1 MSIEKAIIA
10 RAKPHILAA
19 KAQEMFQQEISK
31 GCSPEII
38 STPVALEPSYHPI
51 SRAQDLLTA
60 RTETDFISEPVPSI
74 DGLIRLQVWLSPE
87 EQFNWLSSELF
98 LKQLRRL
105 SHRIAFEIVGN
116 KDKIQLQFLVH
127 RGDLPIIQTAFR
139 SQFERCELSPLPD
152 GFFKGLDLDS
162 WENIIF
168 LDFFPP
174 PPYSHL
180 LTQPDEIQVSSY
192 KPLIAALMEIR
203 PPGVGFY
210 QALLQPVRPEN
221 CWHQNVESLLD
232 LEYSIKLLN
241 GLQTPQKHLQQAPS
255 GDLREMAKDVE
266 CKAHNDKPFYSA
278 AIRVGMISGK
288 EFGDFYLKAIS
299 TFLSV
304 FQHGGRPLESITDTQ
319 YRRVISSERIK
330 DMFLLGAAYRPGF
343 LVNSAELAGL
353 VHIPPVGILEY
364 REAPM
369 DILETLPVRNIAL
382 HKGTLI
388 GTCEYAG
395 VKSPVCMPLMSR
407 SRSTHIIGRP
417 GTAKSTTMARMIL
430 DDIDK
435 GMGVAV
441 LDPHGD
447 LIEDLLCLIKE
458 EHVEKTIYFDPGNHD
473 HVPLWNCLRRNRG
486 QDVTRTA
493 DDIVAAFKS
502 VVTGW
507 GDRLEHL
514 LRHGLYALLQL
525 PGSTLLDLSDL
536 LRRGSEESE
545 RLRKE
550 IIKVVD
556 NQTALRFWQQDFLNY
571 SNEAL
576 GPPKHKLSKLLVSGT
591 VALMLSQPENVIDFR
606 RIMDEGMI
614 FLVDLSTIGSEVR
627 EILGCFI
634 LSLFHL
640 AALGR
645 SDTTKEERKQFFL
658 HVDEA
663 HRFLTPAME
672 DLISETRKFNASL
685 TLAHHYLSQFGTKK
699 IDALSSVGTTIIMN
713 VDGKDARY
721 LTKDLNGL
729 VRSDDLV
736 NLKLGQAV
744 ARIGIDI
751 VKVELSG
758 PLKIPERHFRDAII
772 ERSYRQYYKPVHVV
786 RDLIRQRNRRWD
798 LHHSPL
804 TPVQSEPPEEFTY
817 EEF

>member
-1 MSIEKAIIA
+1 MSIEKAIITRA
-10 RAKPHILAA
+10 RPHILAA

-31 GCSPEII
+31 GCSPEIA

-51 SRAQDLLTA
+51 SRIQDLLTI
-60 RTETDFISEPVPSI
+60 RTETDFVAEPIPPSNE
-74 DGLIRLQVWLSPE
+74 LIRFQVWLSPE

-98 LKQLRRL
+98 LKQLSTI
-105 SHRIAFEIVGN
+105 SHRVAFEVVGN
-116 KDKIQLQFLVH
+116 EDKIQLQFLVH
-127 RGDLPIIQTAFR
+127 QGDLPIIQTAFR
-139 SQFERCELSPLPD
+139 SQFERCELFPVSDDLL
-152 GFFKGLDLDS
+152 KGLDLDPL
-162 WENIIF
+162 ENIIF
-168 LDFFPP
+168 WDFFPP

-192 KPLIAALMEIR
+192 KPLIAALMEIN
-203 PPGVGFY
+203 PPGIGFY
-210 QALLQPVRPEN
+210 QALLQPVRPEHY
-221 CWHQNVESLLD
+221 WHQNVEGLLD
-232 LEYSIKLLN
+232 LEYSTKLLN
-241 GLQTPQKHLQQAPS
+241 GLQTPQKHLQQVPS

-266 CKAHNDKPFYSA
+266 CKAHNDKPFYSV

-288 EFGDFYLKAIS
+288 EFGDSNLKAIS

-304 FQHGGRPLESITDTQ
+304 FQHGGRPLEYITERE
-319 YRRVISSERIK
+319 YRRVIPSERIM

-364 REAPM
+364 REPPM
-369 DILETLPVRNIAL
+369 AILETLPVRNNDL
-382 HKGTLI
+382 HKGTPI

-395 VKSPVCMPLMSR
+395 VKSPVCMPLMAR

-430 DDIDK
+430 DDIDN

-473 HVPLWNCLRRNRG
+473 HVPLWSPLRRSRG

-493 DDIVAAFKS
+493 DDLVAAFKS

-545 RLRKE
+545 CLRKE

-556 NQTALRFWQQDFLNY
+556 NQTALRFWQKDFLNY

-614 FLVDLSTIGSEVR
+614 FLADLSTIGSEVR

-645 SDTTKEERKQFFL
+645 SDTPMEKRKQFFM

-685 TLAHHYLSQFGTKK
+685 TLAHHYFSQFGTKK

-729 VRSDDLV
+729 AQSEDLI
-736 NLKLGQAV
+736 NLKLGQAI
-744 ARIGIDI
+744 ARIGTDI
-751 VKVELSG
+751 VKVKLSG
-758 PLKIPERHFRDAII
+758 PLEIPKRHFRDAII
-772 ERSYRQYYKPVHVV
+772 ERSYRHYYKPVHVV

-798 LHHSPL
+798 LHYSPL
-804 TPVQSEPPEEFTY
+804 TSVQSEAPEDFAY